1 VNIALATSKSFS
13 TSSELRRRLRPKSES
28 GRSKSGGLLGFL
40 SIAPL
45 VGFATRECAG
55 PVVFLFPTCCLSDNG
70 SDANALK
77 HSKARS
83 ASLRKVK
90 RWAWSIAS
98 SARHLDRAR
107 LHPPESSAG
116 HALAEPA
123 CSSGEA
129 QSCTS
134 TDSSSRSMRRSVPC
148 NERARRR
155 GGRDGG
161 PRTQAV
167 PTPKGVHSTAASR
180 RGTESSATYCP
191 VQRCSS
197 VVLSACHGL
206 VCAFR
211 TCATRLSSGI
221 SVRTPHPARSRRRW
235 NRRSRFNAPR

>member
-1 VNIALATSKSFS
+1 MNIALATSKSFS

-134 TDSSSRSMRRSVPC
+134 TDSSSRSMRRQHRATKEHGGEEDATVAPELKQYQHRRECTAQQRLEEGQKVQQPIVLCSGVQVLFYRPAMVWFAPSALVPPDS
-148 NERARRR
+148 RAE
-155 GGRDGG
+155 
-161 PRTQAV
+161 
-167 PTPKGVHSTAASR
+167 SR
-180 RGTESSATYCP
+180 
-191 VQRCSS
+191 
-197 VVLSACHGL
+197 
-206 VCAFR
+206 
-211 TCATRLSSGI
+211 
-221 SVRTPHPARSRRRW
+221 
-235 NRRSRFNAPR
+235 

>member
-1 VNIALATSKSFS
+1 MNIALATSKSFS

-134 TDSSSRSMRRSVPC
+134 TDSSSRSMRRQHRATKEHGGEEDATVAPELKQNQHRRECTAQQRLEEGQKVQQPIVLCSGVQVLFYRPAMVWFAPSALVPPDS
-148 NERARRR
+148 RAE
-155 GGRDGG
+155 
-161 PRTQAV
+161 
-167 PTPKGVHSTAASR
+167 SR
-180 RGTESSATYCP
+180 
-191 VQRCSS
+191 
-197 VVLSACHGL
+197 
-206 VCAFR
+206 
-211 TCATRLSSGI
+211 
-221 SVRTPHPARSRRRW
+221 
-235 NRRSRFNAPR
+235 